1 MSNIRQKFLISTGI
15 LVFFGLVNFQPNTI
29 SYEAWIVAS
38 LLLLMT
44 FWWLTEAIPLSITAI
59 LPLIVIPSFTNVNI
73 SDVAKPYA
81 NPVIFLLLG
90 GFILG
95 LGFQKSNLH
104 LRFAMLVLKKIG
116 STKKSILGGIIL
128 STAFLSMWISNTATC
143 LLMLPIVVS
152 ILDKMEIK
160 NDFLYKKIL
169 LLAIAYSAS
178 IGGIATLVGTAPN
191 AIFAG
196 FLMENYNLE
205 INFIDWMKFSLPLV
219 FLLITILWFFF
230 NFFIENKNIPISKNN
245 FIEDQYK
252 KLGPFS
258 SKEKITMIILLL
270 TIFLWLSKKFINSSL
285 SINLTDS
292 SIALFGSL
300 LFFIIPYER
309 YNFVL
314 NKSWFKEIPW
324 NILILFGGGLSLA
337 SSINSSGLA
346 NLISESLFVFSE
358 LEIYLIIIFM
368 ALLISFMTE
377 ITSNTATTLLFLP
390 IVASFASKFNYD
402 LILLC
407 LPIIISA
414 SCAFMMPIAT
424 PPNAIIFSTNQ
435 IKITFMVRIGF
446 VMNCTA
452 VILSSIWIFYFSFLI
467 R

>member
-1 MSNIRQKFLISTGI
+1 MSEKRTAVIDGDMVVWRSAF
-15 LVFFGLVNFQPNTI
+15 
-29 SYEAWIVAS
+29 AS
-38 LLLLMT
+38 EQEIKWDDDIWTLQTDMN
-44 FWWLTEAIPLSITAI
+44 E
-59 LPLIVIPSFTNVNI
+59 
-73 SDVAKPYA
+73 
-81 NPVIFLLLG
+81 
-90 GFILG
+90 
-95 LGFQKSNLH
+95 
-104 LRFAMLVLKKIG
+104 M
-116 STKKSILGGIIL
+116 KSIVDETIDYIQTQTDTDDYQMVFSDSRNFRYDIFPEYKANRKGKRKPLG
-128 STAFLSMWISNTATC
+128 
-143 LLMLPIVVS
+143 
-152 ILDKMEIK
+152 IK
-160 NDFLYKKIL
+160 AVKEWCYKKRNG
-169 LLAIAYSAS
+169 YHKH
-178 IGGIATLVGTAPN
+178 
-191 AIFAG
+191 
-196 FLMENYNLE
+196 NLE
-205 INFIDWMKFSLPLV
+205 ADDVIGMMCCGKKHMVAVSGDKDFGTLNCEW
-219 FLLITILWFFF
+219 F
-230 NFFIENKNIPISKNN
+230 NFLKAEFEFDNCHADTKYASTSLERIAVNWLQCRTAERSPRYYRWFEKTFNCMPDKANIPISKNN

-270 TIFLWLSKKFINSSL
+270 TIFLWLSKKSINSAL

-358 LEIYLIIIFM
+358 LEIYLIIILM

-402 LILLC
+402 LVLLC